1 MRPNERRGKR
11 QRLNRLKDEFL
22 ATLSHEL
29 RTPLNAIL
37 GWAQMMGLGGV
48 GADDLLEAGRV
59 IERNARTQKQLIDDL
74 LDMSRIVSG
83 KLRLELQQIDPS
95 SIIDA
100 AMRPSV
106 RPLQSK
112 TFASRG
118 CLIPSPVRFPVI
130 RVACS
135 RWSGTCFPM
144 R

>member
-1 MRPNERRGKR
+1 M

-37 GWAQMMGLGGV
+37 GWAQMMGLGNV
-48 GADDLLEAGRV
+48 KSDDLQEAGRV

-83 KLRLELQQIDPS
+83 KLRLELQQIEPS

-100 AMRPSV
+100 ALETIRPTAAV
-106 RPLQSK
+106 KEIRIERLLDPL
-112 TFASRG
+112 AG
-118 CLIPSPVRFPVI
+118 PV
-130 RVACS
+130 
-135 RWSGTCFPM
+135 SGDPGPAAGGLELAGQRREVHT
-144 R
+144 